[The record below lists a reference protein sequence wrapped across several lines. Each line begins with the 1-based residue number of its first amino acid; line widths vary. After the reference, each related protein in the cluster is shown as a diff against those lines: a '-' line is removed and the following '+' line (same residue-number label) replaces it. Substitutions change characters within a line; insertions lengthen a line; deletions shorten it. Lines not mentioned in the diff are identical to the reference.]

1 MPKISYS
8 LISICRLWMNLQV
21 PRKLEV
27 MKILRFVPFLSL
39 PSRETQ
45 KKYLTSQYI
54 DKDINEVLYKS
65 LNYDHMV
72 LMINKYI

>member
-1 MPKISYS
+1 
-8 LISICRLWMNLQV
+8 
-21 PRKLEV
+21 
-27 MKILRFVPFLSL
+27 L
-39 PSRETQ
+39 PSQATQ
-45 KKYLTSQYI
+45 KKYSTSQYI

>member
-1 MPKISYS
+1 MRTIPI
-8 LISICRLWMNLQV
+8 IAITGNA
-21 PRKLEV
+21 
-27 MKILRFVPFLSL
+27 
-39 PSRETQ
+39 
-45 KKYLTSQYI
+45 KKNSTSQYI